1 MKRNESLKNFKNY
14 CFWYSQANP
23 EYPEI
28 KCKFGKKCKYNH
40 LTENEVNII
49 KEKGNKLIDCLYCMS
64 KDVFYLESIDGRENI
79 FPCPYNCKEGKIR
92 LIYNILL
99 KAKSREI

>member
-40 LTENEVNII
+40 LTEM
-49 KEKGNKLIDCLYCMS
+49 KLIL
-64 KDVFYLESIDGRENI
+64 
-79 FPCPYNCKEGKIR
+79 
-92 LIYNILL
+92 
-99 KAKSREI
+99 